1 MKVCKKIIG
10 SIIILF
16 FILSIIS
23 LFYNYYIVQNRMS
36 FIAADLTGEE
46 MHQETI
52 SLQGNLTIQIV
63 EKTHYYYGALHILH
77 QFFRILILSVIVGTI
92 TGLVISI
99 KDSNRIKYVLFY
111 LLGNVIYNIFFAM
124 CIQGIYS
131 TYEVPI
137 TFGMAYIES
146 FKSTWI
152 IYTILFIGVFV
163 IKYLYNKHKTNTLN
177 KLCNKKKKE
186 E

>member
-16 FILSIIS
+16 FIMSIIS

-36 FIAADLTGEE
+36 FIAENLTGEE
-46 MHQETI
+46 MH
-52 SLQGNLTIQIV
+52 
-63 EKTHYYYGALHILH
+63 
-77 QFFRILILSVIVGTI
+77 
-92 TGLVISI
+92 
-99 KDSNRIKYVLFY
+99 
-111 LLGNVIYNIFFAM
+111 NVIYNIFFAM